1 MEGNDKALVVGV
13 ISALLLT
20 WQWTVNH
27 NLRQENDRIQAQL
40 QQVQLQLQSFREGVL
55 SR

>member
-1 MEGNDKALVVGV
+1 MDGNDKALLVGVVG
-13 ISALLLT
+13 ALLLT
-20 WQWTVNH
+20 WQWTINRS
-27 NLRQENDRIQAQL
+27 LREENARVQAQL

>member
-1 MEGNDKALVVGV
+1 MDGNDKALIVG
-13 ISALLLT
+13 IMGALLLT

-27 NLRQENDRIQAQL
+27 QLQRENDRIQAQL
-40 QQVQLQLQSFREGVL
+40 QQTQLQLQSFREGVL